1 MMAMGIK
8 LYWKALKRMFRRVGP
23 ARSDK
28 GLDVA
33 TLRQMVH
40 GIITTRPD
48 EISCDE
54 CFEQL
59 DRFVELELAGKNA
72 AQAMPLVQDHL
83 NRCRDCRQEFEALL
97 TALRAMA

>member
-8 LYWKALKRMFRRVGP
+8 LYWKALKRMFRRIGP

-28 GLDVA
+28 ELDVA

-97 TALRAMA
+97 TALRAIA

>member
-1 MMAMGIK
+1 MAMGIK
-8 LYWKALKRMFRRVGP
+8 LYWKALKRMFRRIGP

-28 GLDVA
+28 ELDVA

-97 TALRAMA
+97 TALRAIA